1 MRSQQ
6 NQRIIPMEFVVY
18 YASVID
24 DEEDGIFVNA
34 PFLGGF
40 SITREGADILAKDI
54 VNDRLLPGVIITKI
68 FPCSDRGQIL
78 SLATKQ
84 FNQMARD
91 MYDVE
96 DSIHRKRK

>member
-1 MRSQQ
+1 MKNQK
-6 NQRIIPMEFVVY
+6 NQRMILMEFVVY

-40 SITREGADILAKDI
+40 SETREGADVLAKDI
-54 VNDRLLPGVIITKI
+54 VNDRSLPGVVITKI
-68 FPCSDRGQIL
+68 FPCPDREQIL

-96 DSIHRKRK
+96 DAMHRKRK